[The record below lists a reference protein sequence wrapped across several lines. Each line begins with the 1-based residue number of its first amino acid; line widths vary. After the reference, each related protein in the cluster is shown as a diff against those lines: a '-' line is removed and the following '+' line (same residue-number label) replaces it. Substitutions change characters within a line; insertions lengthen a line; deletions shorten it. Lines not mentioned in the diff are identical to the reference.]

1 MPAKYTLTI
10 KEGKEKNYETIDFI
24 GSGFTNNNNYVSLNI
39 DITKLFQIAKDR
51 PDLLSEYN
59 GNKQIWINTNI
70 KLDSSGTKKAY
81 NSKPQ
86 ASTSPYA
93 DELDDAIPFS
103 PYIGV

>member
-10 KEGKEKNYETIDFI
+10 KEDKDKNYEIIDFI
-24 GSGFTNNNNYVSLNI
+24 GSGFTNKNNYVNLNI

-70 KLDSSGTKKAY
+70 KLNSSSTKKAN

-86 ASTSPYA
+86 ASTSPYTA
-93 DELDDAIPFS
+93 ELDDNLPF
-103 PYIGV
+103 